1 MRRVTAAE
9 EAVTVSGVY
18 LVEDRFKSSR
28 DKRVFEE
35 VEFSCSQA
43 LAIVEDSLDI
53 SINQSFQ
60 QCPVE
65 MAQES
70 VI

>member
-60 QCPVE
+60 
-65 MAQES
+65 
-70 VI
+70 